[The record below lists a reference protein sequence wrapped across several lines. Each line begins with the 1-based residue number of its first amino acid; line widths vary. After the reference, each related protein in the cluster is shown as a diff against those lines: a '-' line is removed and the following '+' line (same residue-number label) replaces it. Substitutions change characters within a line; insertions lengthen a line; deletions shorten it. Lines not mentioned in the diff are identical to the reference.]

1 MPTLITPL
9 VNGFSDAPSG
19 TVEFYQMGT
28 ATPSTAVYSDSLG
41 ATPVAHPH
49 TLNSA
54 GRIVRYVTERV
65 DVVVKNVSG
74 ATVASFT
81 PNVDARTVN
90 VANAMFNGGSLTT
103 LNAGLTL
110 LNTSFGTDDGF
121 ILPADQ
127 QDSTEY
133 LLKNLL
139 AHTARD
145 NRSVSTP
152 LGATTTYTPDSDYGV
167 HFVSIT
173 GASLAFANPT
183 GSASPRAG
191 APLIIFFLNSAGA
204 NRTPTWGTAYSGVP
218 ATAVVS
224 GNTAAYVF
232 VYTGTLASPGA
243 EWIAVT
249 TSPVVAAS

>member
-103 LNAGLTL
+103 LSAGLTL
-110 LNTSFGTDDGF
+110 LNTSFGADDGF
-121 ILPADQ
+121 VLPTGQA
-127 QDSTEY
+127 DSTEY
-133 LLKNLL
+133 LLKNVLRSP
-139 AHTARD
+139 ARD
-145 NRSVSTP
+145 SRSVSTA
-152 LGATTTYTPDSDYGV
+152 LGGTTSYTPNADYGL

-183 GSASPRAG
+183 YGTYPVSG
-191 APLIIFFLNSAGA
+191 APLVIFFFNNAGA

-218 ATAVVS
+218 ATAVVT
-224 GNTAAYVF
+224 GNTAMYVF
-232 VYTGTLASPGA
+232 RFTGTLATPND
-243 EWIAVT
+243 EWVSVT
-249 TSPVVAAS
+249 GDPVEAAS

>member
-103 LNAGLTL
+103 LSAGLTL
-110 LNTSFGTDDGF
+110 LNTSFGADDGF
-121 ILPADQ
+121 VLPADQ

-133 LLKNLL
+133 LLKNIL
-139 AHTARD
+139 AAAARD
-145 NRSVSTP
+145 ARFTSTA
-152 LGATTTYTPDSDYGV
+152 LGATTTYVPDSDYGI
-167 HFVSIT
+167 HYVSIT
-173 GASLAFANPT
+173 GASLAFSDPVGGFT
-183 GSASPRAG
+183 PRTG
-191 APLIIFFLNSAGA
+191 APLIIMFRNLAGA
-204 NRTPTWGTAYSGVP
+204 NRTPTWGSAYSGIP
-218 ATAVVS
+218 ATAVANN
-224 GNTAAYVF
+224 NTALYMF
-232 VYTGTLASPGA
+232 LYSGGTAAPSA
-243 EWIAVT
+243 EWISIT
-249 TSPVVAAS
+249 GDPVEAAA